1 MNNEFERST
10 LLTDDYINAKSC
22 GTFSFLLF
30 IFFIK
35 SPNNSPPTHTLRP
48 SFTTSNTSLHLTIIH
63 TSKVWP
69 SVLTWIKLIQ
79 DFSHEYI
86 PFALLIRLRHT
97 HTRSCVLVSLDAL
110 SPFAFSAFTASLNH
124 RLAYLL

>member
-35 SPNNSPPTHTLRP
+35 SPTTLPTHTLSP
-48 SFTTSNTSLHLTIIH
+48 AFLHHLQHIASPHDHPHLQGTAIGVDMDKAN
-63 TSKVWP
+63 SG
-69 SVLTWIKLIQ
+69 
-79 DFSHEYI
+79 
-86 PFALLIRLRHT
+86 LL
-97 HTRSCVLVSLDAL
+97 A
-110 SPFAFSAFTASLNH
+110 
-124 RLAYLL
+124 